1 MVDTPNVPE
10 TKEEIPK
17 KKKKH
22 RFLKFLLGLV
32 ILIAI
37 VFVGLFAWYK
47 LFLNPGPNKV
57 ARALDSSPIDEE
69 TSQMLQTSVNMQGV
83 SILALTMPDEEG
95 NLENQNNRVIL
106 VTYAADDIAPDQ
118 ENLLVR
124 DIAYRLINPIV
135 NANRAEALNIE
146 YSAVHFTNEG
156 NNVVSVSAP
165 MQAQTDWIDGKITDD
180 EFMKYVSIKVQDPAY
195 LRTLVQKY
203 LDEKIGDS
211 IFDALFGGLIG
222 G

>member
-1 MVDTPNVPE
+1 MEETQVASEIPNE
-10 TKEEIPK
+10 APK

-32 ILIAI
+32 VLILI
-37 VFVGLFAWYK
+37 VFIGLFAWYK

-57 ARALDSSPIDEE
+57 AKALDSSPIDEE
-69 TSQMLQTSVNMQGV
+69 TGQKLQTSVNMSGV
-83 SILALTMPDEEG
+83 SILALTMPDDDG
-95 NLENQNNRVIL
+95 NLENQTDRVVL
-106 VTYAADDIAPDQ
+106 VTYAADEISPDQ
-118 ENLLVR
+118 ENMLVR

-135 NANRAEALNIE
+135 SANRNEALNIE

-180 EFMKYVSIKVQDPAY
+180 EFLGYVSIKVQDPAY
-195 LRTLVQKY
+195 IRILVQKY
-203 LDEKIGDS
+203 LDKKIGDS
-211 IFDALFGGLIG
+211 IFDTLFGWMVG